1 MWHVNKKQCKLR
13 YHMKRKPTQVEND
26 LLTTLAAARKA
37 KGLSQAALAASLG
50 MPQPQISRLERGL
63 NAPQLDT
70 LQNLAGALDLQLML
84 VPRALGPV
92 VRAIITDFASGGRS
106 LAEPPADERPLYRI
120 QAEKSGDSNTRSGAR
135 AGRTDASE

>member
-1 MWHVNKKQCKLR
+1 
-13 YHMKRKPTQVEND
+13 MKSKPTEAQTD
-26 LLTTLAAARKA
+26 LLTTLAAARKT

-50 MPQPQISRLERGL
+50 MPQPQISRVERGL

-92 VRAIITDFASGGRS
+92 VRALVTDFASGSRS
-106 LAEPPADERPLYRI
+106 PAEPPAEERPLYRI
-120 QAEKSGDSNTRSGAR
+120 QAEESADSGTRSGAH
-135 AGRTDASE
+135 AGRIDVIE